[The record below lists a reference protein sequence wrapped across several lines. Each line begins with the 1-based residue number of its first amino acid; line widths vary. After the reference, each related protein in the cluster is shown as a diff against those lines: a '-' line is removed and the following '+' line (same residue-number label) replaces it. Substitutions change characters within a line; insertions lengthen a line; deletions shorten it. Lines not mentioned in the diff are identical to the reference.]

1 MKIYS
6 GRSFINRVSSL
17 SRPESHAPAG
27 NTSKKVSR
35 NFDEITIHS
44 KNTPDEMTFARELS
58 KKIMKEASAASDP
71 QKVEEIRAQVQ
82 DGSYHIMIDE
92 IAKKMLLG

>member
-6 GRSFINRVSSL
+6 GRNYINRLSSP
-17 SRPESHAPAG
+17 SRQEGTTLVGGA
-27 NTSKKVSR
+27 TKKASR

-44 KNTPDEMTFARELS
+44 KEVPDDMTFARELS
-58 KKIMKEASAASDP
+58 KKVAKEASAPSDP

-82 DGSYHIMIDE
+82 DGSYQIMIDE

>member
-6 GRSFINRVSSL
+6 GRNYINRLGGMV
-17 SRPESHAPAG
+17 RPEKSTHIG
-27 NTSKKVSR
+27 STGKKTSG

-44 KNTPDEMTFARELS
+44 KAAPDEATFARELS
-58 KKIMKEASAASDP
+58 KKVLKEASVPSDP